1 MLDVSYQSMM
11 KLAYL
16 LDSSTVV
23 PAENIFHIISSIA
36 NNSMKNNLLKNLL
49 HNLPIYH
56 IFLSIK
62 EYVVNY
68 HETIFSEVIDKITSV
83 TGYDKYINIL
93 RYIKHI
99 NICEV

>member
-16 LDSSTVV
+16 LDSSTAV

-49 HNLPIYH
+49 YNLPIYH